1 MGGLFFFATLTIYW
15 NSVLHL
21 QNPPPCHPL
30 SLRKNNAWMWTQ
42 ISWRG
47 WIWVHFSNLAIHLS
61 SSQPEERLL
70 PPRSLIKQER
80 INNRCLRK
88 GKALPVGEGET
99 VPWEEKAK
107 RWQQCAIRAKGATE
121 KKNLKQ
127 ECVCFVTSARPKK
140 LAGPVV
146 VERFC
151 DGAGWNCEQIAVIN
165 TVYWYGR
172 GDRSSIVNGRKGKT
186 LLRLDAFSQ

>member
-1 MGGLFFFATLTIYW
+1 
-15 NSVLHL
+15 
-21 QNPPPCHPL
+21 
-30 SLRKNNAWMWTQ
+30 MWTQ

-88 GKALPVGEGET
+88 GKALPAGGGK
-99 VPWEEKAK
+99 PFPRKK
-107 RWQQCAIRAKGATE
+107 RPSVSHNVQLEQRSDQ
-121 KKNLKQ
+121 KKKRNLKQ
-127 ECVCFVTSARPKK
+127 EWVCFVTSARPQKNWQV
-140 LAGPVV
+140 LWLWRDSATEP
-146 VERFC
+146 
-151 DGAGWNCEQIAVIN
+151 GWNCEQIAVIN

-172 GDRSSIVNGRKGKT
+172 GDISFIVNGRKGKT
-186 LLRLDAFSQ
+186 LLQLDAFSQ

>member
-21 QNPPPCHPL
+21 QNPPPQCHPL

-121 KKNLKQ
+121 KKTLSK
-127 ECVCFVTSARPKK
+127 SAFALSHQPDPKNSQV
-140 LAGPVV
+140 LWLWRDSATEPD
-146 VERFC
+146 E
-151 DGAGWNCEQIAVIN
+151 
-165 TVYWYGR
+165 TVS
-172 GDRSSIVNGRKGKT
+172 RS
-186 LLRLDAFSQ
+186 L